1 MVTIEHEF
9 DATLITLIDEGAAP
23 LREDVTITAYEDR
36 VTVTQVDPA
45 TDAVVTVTLSSAQV
59 RDLRAALDLPEG
71 MYQAGPR
78 AR

>member
-9 DATLITLIDEGAAP
+9 DSTVVTLVDEGPAP
-23 LREDVTITAYEDR
+23 LREDVTITAFEDR
-36 VTVTQVDPA
+36 VTVEQLDPA
-45 TDAVVTVTLSSAQV
+45 TDAVILITLSSAQV

-71 MYQAGPR
+71 VYQARPR